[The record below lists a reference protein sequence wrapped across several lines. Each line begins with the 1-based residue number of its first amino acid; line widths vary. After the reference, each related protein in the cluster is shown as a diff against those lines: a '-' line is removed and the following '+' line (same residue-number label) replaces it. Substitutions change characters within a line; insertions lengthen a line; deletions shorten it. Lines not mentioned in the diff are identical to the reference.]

1 MIHRRFREMT
11 LELSLSER
19 KEFQKLLDSG
29 ISLPAQPSIM
39 QEIEHLIHRP
49 KVRMDAIAK
58 MISSDTALTAII
70 FKIIGSPIYGLRKP
84 VDSVEKAISLIG
96 VAQLDVVVK
105 SAALRQSISGAEPFY
120 EWFWEHSGEIAQLCS
135 IIAYKQRSVCNIYA
149 DDAQL
154 AGLFHD
160 CGVPLLMQRFPEYCK
175 SFRLAHE
182 RKWPNVVMEDN
193 MLHTD
198 HAVVGY
204 LIARHWNLPD
214 FVCQAVRFH
223 HDILNTEHKAT
234 TMVAILHMARHIYNI
249 YHFADDS
256 EWEANYE
263 QILDEIG
270 ISTKGLKEFEEEV
283 YDTLKTS

>member
-1 MIHRRFREMT
+1 MT
-11 LELSLSER
+11 LELTTDEQ
-19 KEFQKLLDSG
+19 KEFEKLLGSG
-29 ISLPAQPSIM
+29 ITLPAQPSVM
-39 QEIEHLIHRP
+39 LEIEHLIHSP
-49 KVRMDAIAK
+49 KVRLDAIAK
-58 MISSDTALTAII
+58 LISSDTALTAII

-84 VDSVEKAISLIG
+84 IHSVEKAISLIG
-96 VAQLDVVVK
+96 VAQLDIVVK

-160 CGVPLLMQRFPEYCK
+160 CGVPLLMRRFPEYCK
-175 SFRLAHE
+175 SFRLEHD
-182 RKWPNVVMEDN
+182 RRWPNVVAEDSALN
-193 MLHTD
+193 TD

-223 HDILNTEHKAT
+223 HEILHTEHKAT
-234 TMVAILHMARHIYNI
+234 TMVAILQMARHIYNV
-249 YHFADDS
+249 YHNTDDT
-256 EWEANYE
+256 EWETSHQQALE
-263 QILDEIG
+263 EIG
-270 ISTKGLKEFEEEV
+270 VGQKGLKEFEEDV
-283 YDTLKTS
+283 YDMLKNE